1 MVTRMENEGASTRFR
16 VPLYKGQRRNGRPYI
31 GVRFPE
37 ALMNQI
43 IEEAKRRQWSV
54 AHTIRHL
61 CEASIEGIE

>member
-1 MVTRMENEGASTRFR
+1 MTTRIENESFTTVGRWPR
-16 VPLYKGQRRNGRPYI
+16 YKGQRRNGRPYI

-37 ALMNQI
+37 TLMSQI
-43 IEEAKRRQWSV
+43 ILEAKRRQWSV